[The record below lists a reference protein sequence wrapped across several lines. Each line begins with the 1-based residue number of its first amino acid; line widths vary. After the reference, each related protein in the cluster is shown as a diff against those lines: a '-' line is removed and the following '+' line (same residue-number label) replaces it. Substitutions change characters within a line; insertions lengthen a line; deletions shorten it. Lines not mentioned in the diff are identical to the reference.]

1 MNAKRRSLLEIHTAV
16 LLFGLAGLFAKWVA
30 QPAIVIVFGRVFF
43 ATLFL
48 AILLASKKES
58 IRLKQRRDYFYLALM
73 GVVLAIHWVT
83 FFQAIQ
89 LSTVAIG
96 LLTFST
102 FPVFV
107 TFMEPTFFNEKIRR
121 TDIIVTLV
129 TFLGVALVIPSLQ
142 LGNNMTQGVI
152 FGVISGFTFAI
163 LSILNRKYVVDY
175 SSRVIAFYQDAT
187 AVFLLLPFLFILQPT
202 FTLPDILLLGLLG
215 VLFTGVAHTLFIG
228 GLAHVKAQTASI
240 IASLEPVYGIITAA
254 LFLGEIP
261 TLRVI
266 LGGLIILGATFYA
279 TKKAKTETF
288 V

>member
-1 MNAKRRSLLEIHTAV
+1 MNAKNRSLLEIHIAV

-30 QPAIVIVFGRVFF
+30 QPAIIIVLGRVFF
-43 ATLFL
+43 ASIFL
-48 AILLASKKES
+48 AMVLLWRKES
-58 IRLKQRRDYFYLALM
+58 IRLNRHRDYLYLALM

-89 LSTVAIG
+89 MSTVAIG

-107 TFMEPTFFNEKIRR
+107 TFMEPYFFKEKIRR
-121 TDIIVTLV
+121 ADVIVALV
-129 TFLGVALVIPSLQ
+129 TFVGVALVIPSFE
-142 LGNNMTQGVI
+142 LGNDMTQGAI
-152 FGVISGFTFAI
+152 WGVVSGFTFAI
-163 LSILNRKYVVDY
+163 LSILNRKYVADY

-187 AVFLLLPFLFILQPT
+187 AVFVLLPFLFIIQPS
-202 FTLPDILLLGLLG
+202 FTPQDILLLGLLG
-215 VLFTGVAHTLFIG
+215 VVFTGIAHTLFIG

-240 IASLEPVYGIITAA
+240 IASLEPVYGILTAA

-261 TLRVI
+261 TLSVI
-266 LGGLIILGATFYA
+266 LGGIIILGATFYA
-279 TKKAKTETF
+279 TKN